1 MEAVILAGGK
11 GTRLRP
17 AVSGVPKPIAPV
29 GGVPFIMYPLGLLAR
44 GGVKRVIISVGYMGE
59 KIIDAVGGSFGD
71 TRITYCEEDTP
82 LGTGGAMRKA
92 LRMCS
97 EDSVIVLNGDTF
109 FDADLSALIKFHA
122 GRNADITVALKE
134 MRNFDRYG
142 AVVCEDGII
151 TDFREKQRT
160 ELGYI
165 NGGLYCV
172 RRDIFDEAELP
183 ESFSFESDFLLKRT
197 GEMKLCGLPFE
208 GSFTDIGVPDD
219 YMRAQMLLPGRSSPS
234 LCRYCR

>member
-109 FDADLSALIKFHA
+109 FDADLSALIKFRREERRYNRRA
-122 GRNADITVALKE
+122 ERNAQFRPVRRRCVRGRD
-134 MRNFDRYG
+134 NYG
-142 AVVCEDGII
+142 FSRKTANGARVYKRRAVL
-151 TDFREKQRT
+151 RPP
-160 ELGYI
+160 GYI
-165 NGGLYCV
+165 RRGG
-172 RRDIFDEAELP
+172 A
-183 ESFSFESDFLLKRT
+183 S
-197 GEMKLCGLPFE
+197 GKLF
-208 GSFTDIGVPDD
+208 V
-219 YMRAQMLLPGRSSPS
+219 
-234 LCRYCR
+234 